1 MNWVI
6 RNSRKIRYQTDL
18 EEILKPIW
26 NDLLNY
32 RWIIT
37 DVDFITDSQ
46 IPLNFE
52 NEFFFLDRNEFEK
65 IMKSDTQIIWG
76 IISAVKNDYKTDPNN
91 ILNLSCESNEVWEEN
106 VFLIPDSIVEIVA
119 FDSGYTILK
128 FKEEKLSEQFKNYFE
143 EDAIELKKINQ

>member
-6 RNSRKIRYQTDL
+6 KNSKKIKYQTNL

-32 RWIIT
+32 SWIIT
-37 DVDFITDSQ
+37 DVDFINNSQ

-52 NEFFFLDRNEFEK
+52 NDFFFLDRNEFEK

-76 IISAVKNDYKTDPNN
+76 IISAVNN
-91 ILNLSCESNEVWEEN
+91 NTKIDAEKLLEISSEKSEVWKEN
-106 VFLIPDSIVEIVA
+106 TFLIPESILEIVA
-119 FDSGYTILK
+119 YDSTYTILK
-128 FKEEKLSEQFKNYFE
+128 FKEEKLSKKFKNYFGE
-143 EDAIELKKINQ
+143 EALELKEIQ